1 MVEAVCPGDNMFFKK
16 LIGMSPNEVI
26 QQRVHQSRYLKNV
39 LGTDIGLSE
48 PVVFDRHSQ
57 LIYQNLIDLPKEGML
72 TEFYRHL
79 LPSTIIMMVLKEANA
94 ELQQGMQLYNVIQAV
109 IPEELQEA
117 AWDIDIASDKV
128 TLTEI
133 GSVSLL
139 KALGVLNAPPSN

>member
-1 MVEAVCPGDNMFFKK
+1 MFFKK